1 MKTTEGINSCLMS
14 AVNLIM
20 PVDLGSIF
28 DSEDVTELELDS
40 HATIIYA
47 KNKTIEKNELIKDIG
62 LILEPDQFNLLIDYE
77 REYDVFD
84 VCDLSLFENDEDILV
99 LKLKDS
105 ECKKYL
111 TLLNKALSTKY
122 EITSDFSSYTPHITL
137 ATLKKGEGK
146 KYLRNDIVK
155 RVLEDSRIAFEDL
168 MVSYGKEGEPDKTQY
183 FLTNKNCVDRYFRLY
198 NLRQRNKELE
208 E

>member
-28 DSEDVTELELDS
+28 DSGDVTELELDS

-62 LILEPDQFNLLIDYE
+62 LILEPDQLNFLIDYE

-105 ECKKYL
+105 ECKEYL

-122 EITSDFSSYTPHITL
+122 EITSDFSSYTLHITL

-146 KYLRNDIVK
+146 KYLGDEIVRK
-155 RVLEDSRIAFEDL
+155 VLGDSRIAFEDL

>member
-1 MKTTEGINSCLMS
+1 MKTTEGINSCLML

-28 DSEDVTELELDS
+28 DSGDVTELELDS
-40 HATIIYA
+40 HATIIFA
-47 KNKTIEKNELIKDIG
+47 KNKTIEREEIKEDIG
-62 LILEPDQFNLLIDYE
+62 LILEPDQLNFLIDYE
-77 REYDVFD
+77 REYSVFE

-105 ECKKYL
+105 ECKEYL

-122 EITSDFSSYTPHITL
+122 DITSDFSSYTPHITL

-146 KYLRNDIVK
+146 KYLNDEKV
-155 RVLEDSRIAFEDL
+155 RHVLEDSRLAFEDL
-168 MVSYGKEGEPDKTQY
+168 MISYGKEGEQDRTQY
-183 FLTNKNCVDRYFRLY
+183 FLTNKSCVDRYFRLY
-198 NLRQRNKELE
+198 NLRLSNKDLE
-208 E
+208 